1 MAAKVTNM
9 LVGATDRAKFA
20 AVQGSAWSNNIY
32 YSRNGKNEYMESVPG
47 LKKFAMTSTSAVCRG
62 SYVST
67 IGLRSESS
75 PEDMFAV
82 FGTTF
87 YRVTPA
93 GTLQALGTVAPSGR
107 ISFAETGGPRA
118 LLLIADGV
126 NLQAYDLLEGG
137 ALKNVQLPERI
148 TESGVTIRPTHVAVV
163 GGSIVVNDAGS
174 GYCYYS
180 KAYPLASDTRTMF
193 KMQDGKPVYALDGV
207 TVLTED
213 LDAFAHVFEDDY
225 HVQQYFNTESSSDNI
240 NGIYAVGPTL
250 YVFGPKTVEIWQR
263 GTGEYED
270 WVRTSYT
277 AQNSFGLE
285 APFSVASSGSV
296 VYFVASG
303 AQYGKC
309 VMMATGTQFK
319 KVSETFLDDKLMK
332 NPEGQAYG
340 FCYSEGEHNFF
351 VMQLPGCNETWVYDA
366 LDGGWHQR
374 STVGDLGRD
383 VRWRAESVAYWR
395 EKFYAFTRDG
405 LVCTLMR
412 DYFVEDF
419 RTGETRPVIRR
430 RQTGVVVDNF
440 RPFTI
445 EELAV
450 ECNVGMFEDYDTEP
464 QMMLEVSKD
473 GGHTFGTAKA
483 AGLGHTGQYSHRVR
497 WRNLGYNRKC
507 VVRVSFSAP
516 VDLVISSCEIRATAT
531 EAMI

>member
-47 LKKFAMTSTSAVCRG
+47 LKKFAMTATSASCRG

-75 PEDMFAV
+75 PEDLFAV

-87 YRVTPA
+87 YRVTTA
-93 GTLQALGTVAPSGR
+93 GTLQNLGTVAPSGR

-137 ALKNVQLPERI
+137 ALKTVQLPERI
-148 TESGVTIRPTHVAVV
+148 TDGGGTIRPTHVAVV

-193 KMQDGKPVYALDGV
+193 QMQDGKPVYATDGV

-240 NGIYAVGPTL
+240 NGLYAVGPTL

-285 APFSVASSGSV
+285 ATFSVASSGSV

-309 VMMATGTQFK
+309 VMMATGTQ
-319 KVSETFLDDKLMK
+319 
-332 NPEGQAYG
+332 
-340 FCYSEGEHNFF
+340 
-351 VMQLPGCNETWVYDA
+351 
-366 LDGGWHQR
+366 
-374 STVGDLGRD
+374 
-383 VRWRAESVAYWR
+383 
-395 EKFYAFTRDG
+395 
-405 LVCTLMR
+405 
-412 DYFVEDF
+412 
-419 RTGETRPVIRR
+419 
-430 RQTGVVVDNF
+430 
-440 RPFTI
+440 
-445 EELAV
+445 
-450 ECNVGMFEDYDTEP
+450 
-464 QMMLEVSKD
+464 
-473 GGHTFGTAKA
+473 
-483 AGLGHTGQYSHRVR
+483 
-497 WRNLGYNRKC
+497 
-507 VVRVSFSAP
+507 
-516 VDLVISSCEIRATAT
+516 
-531 EAMI
+531 

>member
-47 LKKFAMTSTSAVCRG
+47 LKKFAMTATSAVCRG

-82 FGTTF
+82 FDTTF
-87 YRVTPA
+87 YRVTTA
-93 GTLQALGTVAPSGR
+93 GTLQSLGTVAPSGR

-137 ALKNVQLPERI
+137 ALKPVQLPERI
-148 TESGVTIRPTHVAVV
+148 TEGGGFIQPTHVAVV

-193 KMQDGKPVYALDGV
+193 QMQDGKPVYAPGGV

-309 VMMATGTQFK
+309 VMMATGTSFK
-319 KVSETFLDDKLMK
+319 KISEQWLDDKLLADPAG
-332 NPEGQAYG
+332 NSYG

-351 VMQLPGCNETWVYDA
+351 VLQLPGSGETWVYDA

-383 VRWRAESVAYWR
+383 VRWRAESVA
-395 EKFYAFTRDG
+395 
-405 LVCTLMR
+405 
-412 DYFVEDF
+412 
-419 RTGETRPVIRR
+419 
-430 RQTGVVVDNF
+430 
-440 RPFTI
+440 
-445 EELAV
+445 
-450 ECNVGMFEDYDTEP
+450 
-464 QMMLEVSKD
+464 
-473 GGHTFGTAKA
+473 
-483 AGLGHTGQYSHRVR
+483 
-497 WRNLGYNRKC
+497 
-507 VVRVSFSAP
+507 
-516 VDLVISSCEIRATAT
+516 
-531 EAMI
+531 